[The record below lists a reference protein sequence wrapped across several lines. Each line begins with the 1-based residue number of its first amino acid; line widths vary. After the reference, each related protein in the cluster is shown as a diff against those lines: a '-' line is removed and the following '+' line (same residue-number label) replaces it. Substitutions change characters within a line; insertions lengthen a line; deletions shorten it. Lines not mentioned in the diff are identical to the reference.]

1 MGALQTLRS
10 CTASQS
16 PDKNALSIGVQNRK
30 YLPPKTRPPIHT
42 DIFRFRM
49 DRAFFFLFERRM
61 NKSFAKKKKKNGQID
76 SE

>member
-1 MGALQTLRS
+1 MHYLS
-10 CTASQS
+10 V
-16 PDKNALSIGVQNRK
+16 DKTGSIS
-30 YLPPKTRPPIHT
+30 PPKTRPPIHT

-61 NKSFAKKKKKNGQID
+61 NKSFAKKKKEKNGQID